1 MTIYEKLFNYYK
13 KLQSQEMQSEIQGYK
28 PMKIKNT
35 KVAIKVTFKDGDWI
49 RVYENI
55 DGGSVEWY

>member
-28 PMKIKNT
+28 PIRMKNT
-35 KVAIKVTFKDGDWI
+35 KVAIRVNFKNDWL
-49 RVYENI
+49 RVYQNM
-55 DGGSVEWY
+55 DGSVEWY